1 MFVTTNICRDQIYF
15 VATNIILSR
24 QKFCRG
30 KHTFVTTNTCLSP
43 QKLYVWQGTT
53 ANATPTPH
61 AYRKMKL
68 APSPA
73 CNCGL
78 ENQTAKHYILQRCPL
93 LQAAQT
99 KCMTDSSPAINIQL
113 YMRQQRGTEKD
124 SYIHLA
130 DWTFSVATICSR
142 QQDKKKLTCRQQQSS
157 YKHIQL
163 YGSKD
168 RRNRKQTALS
178 ILQTGLLA

>member
-1 MFVTTNICRDQIYF
+1 MSRKKYVCRDKMFVATNICRDQIYF
-15 VATNIILSR
+15 VATNIISSR

-53 ANATPTPH
+53 TNATPTPH

-113 YMRQQRGTEKD
+113 YMRQQRVTEKD

-142 QQDKKKLTCRQQQSS
+142 Q
-157 YKHIQL
+157 
-163 YGSKD
+163 
-168 RRNRKQTALS
+168 
-178 ILQTGLLA
+178 